1 MVGWRDLN
9 GWVVGVTRK
18 ISAEENEEREGRE
31 NKGRYRGKEERRD
44 SKEGTE

>member
-31 NKGRYRGKEERRD
+31 NKGRYRGKEEGRD